1 MFDITKPINP
11 TSDQLKKLNE
21 ISSKVS
27 NDLSINWISD
37 KIQEEFTRRAIEEIE
52 KTELKNIKNI
62 IMKNATITKLAEF
75 LKRCPLRWDEVEAF
89 NECVAEMKEL
99 FESQN

>member
-1 MFDITKPINP
+1 
-11 TSDQLKKLNE
+11 
-21 ISSKVS
+21 
-27 NDLSINWISD
+27 
-37 KIQEEFTRRAIEEIE
+37 
-52 KTELKNIKNI
+52 
-62 IMKNATITKLAEF
+62 MKNTTIAKLAEF